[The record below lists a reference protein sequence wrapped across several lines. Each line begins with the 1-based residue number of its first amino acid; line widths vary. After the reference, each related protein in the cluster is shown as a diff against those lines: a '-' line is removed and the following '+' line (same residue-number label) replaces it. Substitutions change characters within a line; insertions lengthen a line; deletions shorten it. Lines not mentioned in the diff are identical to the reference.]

1 MTFRALPFIAIGLAL
16 ALAACNTTQ
25 PQATAAAQPA
35 AGADPYRNT
44 PAGVTPQGFTLPS
57 GSGCQ
62 GDIARWAA
70 IQDNDL
76 KTGHVS
82 KSVYDR
88 IQAEI
93 NEARTACA
101 AGNSAQASA
110 LGSRSVAITRAM
122 PRRAEAFRRG
132 ASTSRRRV
140 GSS

>member
-1 MTFRALPFIAIGLAL
+1 MPYRALTLVSLGLSL
-16 ALAACNTTQ
+16 SLAACNTTQ
-25 PQATAAAQPA
+25 PQATAPQPA
-35 AGADPYRNT
+35 PAGATDAYRAT
-44 PAGVTPQGFTLPS
+44 PAGVTPQGFALPT

-88 IQAEI
+88 IQGEI

-110 LGSRSVAITRAM
+110 LVRASRARHGY
-122 PRRAEAFRRG
+122 PG
-132 ASTSRRRV
+132 
-140 GSS
+140 

>member
-1 MTFRALPFIAIGLAL
+1 MTIRISLFAAIGISF

-25 PQATAAAQPA
+25 PQATAQPPAPAQDA
-35 AGADPYRNT
+35 YRNA
-44 PAGVTPQGFTLPS
+44 PAGVTPQGFSLPQ
-57 GSGCQ
+57 GTGCQ

-88 IQAEI
+88 IQGEI

-101 AGNSAQASA
+101 AGNSAQASSLVRA
-110 LGSRSVAITRAM
+110 SRARHGY
-122 PRRAEAFRRG
+122 PG
-132 ASTSRRRV
+132 
-140 GSS
+140 